1 MARIITKKFNNIR
14 PSPRKCDIRKAKSDA
29 NAFVYG
35 MRRVLSHFDDNSGG
49 ASTNDL
55 ATEIERLADELETV
69 EDPLQIANLMD
80 DIDDVISKLEI

>member
-1 MARIITKKFNNIR
+1 MARIITKGFDDIR

-29 NAFVYG
+29 SAFVYG

-49 ASTNDL
+49 ANDL

-69 EDPLQIANLMD
+69 EDPLQIANLID

>member
-1 MARIITKKFNNIR
+1 MARIR
-14 PSPRKCDIRKAKSDA
+14 PSPRKCDIRKAKRDA
-29 NAFVYG
+29 SAFVYG

-49 ASTNDL
+49 ASTYDL
-55 ATEIERLADELETV
+55 ACEIERLADELETV

>member
-1 MARIITKKFNNIR
+1 MARIITKGFDDIR
-14 PSPRKCDIRKAKSDA
+14 PSPRKCDIRKAKRDA
-29 NAFVYG
+29 SAFVYG
-35 MRRVLSHFDDNSGG
+35 MRRVLSHSGG

>member
-1 MARIITKKFNNIR
+1 
-14 PSPRKCDIRKAKSDA
+14 
-29 NAFVYG
+29 

-69 EDPLQIANLMD
+69 EDPLQIANLVD

>member
-1 MARIITKKFNNIR
+1 MQVPLYMEWGECFRI
-14 PSPRKCDIRKAKSDA
+14 
-29 NAFVYG
+29 
-35 MRRVLSHFDDNSGG
+35 FDDNSGG

-69 EDPLQIANLMD
+69 EDPLQIANLID